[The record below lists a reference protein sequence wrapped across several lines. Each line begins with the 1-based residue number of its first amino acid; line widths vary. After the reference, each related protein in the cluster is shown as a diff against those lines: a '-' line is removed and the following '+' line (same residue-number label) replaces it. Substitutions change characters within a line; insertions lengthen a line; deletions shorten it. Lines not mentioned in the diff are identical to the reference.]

1 MEEKRWESCN
11 AEALLEEFFSQ
22 DDLRQLALSTGELL
36 GCPLLVLDDTFHIAA
51 HHLPLGFSD
60 ALFETAVRRGEI
72 SYEAGAIISRNPM
85 LTAGW
90 ADYVQLADSPYR
102 RRFAPLVSA
111 GVRGG
116 MSAAPQIVGLNDTI
130 LRTLRDEPG
139 YWWETY
145 RRTWKRNL
153 KESLLPGAVCGL
165 LLAMEIFS
173 LCHINIAGGQVA
185 VIAVLVAIILLAGIA
200 QYLYVQVALLD
211 LSFAGLLKN
220 SLMLFLGYLPRSGLG
235 LLWQLLY
242 WGAVAL
248 FWPISSF
255 VLILTS
261 LWLPCLLSLMAI
273 YPALEK
279 SFDIEK
285 KIKAIREAQLHGD
298 DDQ

>member
-1 MEEKRWESCN
+1 M
-11 AEALLEEFFSQ
+11 
-22 DDLRQLALSTGELL
+22 
-36 GCPLLVLDDTFHIAA
+36 
-51 HHLPLGFSD
+51 
-60 ALFETAVRRGEI
+60 
-72 SYEAGAIISRNPM
+72 
-85 LTAGW
+85 
-90 ADYVQLADSPYR
+90 
-102 RRFAPLVSA
+102 
-111 GVRGG
+111 
-116 MSAAPQIVGLNDTI
+116 
-130 LRTLRDEPG
+130 
-139 YWWETY
+139 
-145 RRTWKRNL
+145 
-153 KESLLPGAVCGL
+153 
-165 LLAMEIFS
+165 
-173 LCHINIAGGQVA
+173 A
-185 VIAVLVAIILLAGIA
+185 VIAVLVALILLAGIA

-285 KIKAIREAQLHGD
+285 KIKAIREAQLHDD

>member
-1 MEEKRWESCN
+1 MGLFTRNFDKPGPGVSPDAPRKKGAARFFEILGRDFSTIW
-11 AEALLEEFFSQ
+11 LE
-22 DDLRQLALSTGELL
+22 L
-36 GCPLLVLDDTFHIAA
+36 
-51 HHLPLGFSD
+51 
-60 ALFETAVRRGEI
+60 
-72 SYEAGAIISRNPM
+72 
-85 LTAGW
+85 
-90 ADYVQLADSPYR
+90 
-102 RRFAPLVSA
+102 
-111 GVRGG
+111 
-116 MSAAPQIVGLNDTI
+116 
-130 LRTLRDEPG
+130 
-139 YWWETY
+139 
-145 RRTWKRNL
+145 
-153 KESLLPGAVCGL
+153 
-165 LLAMEIFS
+165 FS
-173 LCHINIAGGQVA
+173 LCHINIAGGHVA
-185 VIAVLVAIILLAGIA
+185 VIAVLLAIILLAGIA

-273 YPALEK
+273 YPVLEK

>member
-1 MEEKRWESCN
+1 MGLFTRNFDKPGPGVSPDAPRKKG
-11 AEALLEEFFSQ
+11 AARFFEILGRDFSTIW
-22 DDLRQLALSTGELL
+22 LAGIMAML
-36 GCPLLVLDDTFHIAA
+36 GGLPFAAGVWFAVETHSLV
-51 HHLPLGFSD
+51 
-60 ALFETAVRRGEI
+60 
-72 SYEAGAIISRNPM
+72 
-85 LTAGW
+85 
-90 ADYVQLADSPYR
+90 
-102 RRFAPLVSA
+102 PLVIA
-111 GVRGG
+111 GVLGG
-116 MSAAPQIVGLNDTI
+116 MIAAPQIVGLNDTI

-165 LLAMEIFS
+165 LLAMELFS
-173 LCHINIAGGQVA
+173 LCHINIANGQVA

>member
-1 MEEKRWESCN
+1 MKCPNTWFSTQLRSGKG
-11 AEALLEEFFSQ
+11 LLKSRLR
-22 DDLRQLALSTGELL
+22 DLFRPA
-36 GCPLLVLDDTFHIAA
+36 P
-51 HHLPLGFSD
+51 
-60 ALFETAVRRGEI
+60 RRGR
-72 SYEAGAIISRNPM
+72 ALAV
-85 LTAGW
+85 TA
-90 ADYVQLADSPYR
+90 
-102 RRFAPLVSA
+102 
-111 GVRGG
+111 
-116 MSAAPQIVGLNDTI
+116 AAL
-130 LRTLRDEPG
+130 
-139 YWWETY
+139 
-145 RRTWKRNL
+145 
-153 KESLLPGAVCGL
+153 
-165 LLAMEIFS
+165 
-173 LCHINIAGGQVA
+173 
-185 VIAVLVAIILLAGIA
+185 ILLAGIA

>member
-1 MEEKRWESCN
+1 MGLFTRNFEKPGPGVSPDAPRKKG
-11 AEALLEEFFSQ
+11 AARFFEILGRDFSTIW
-22 DDLRQLALSTGELL
+22 LAGILAML
-36 GCPLLVLDDTFHIAA
+36 GGLPFAAGVWFAVETHSLV
-51 HHLPLGFSD
+51 
-60 ALFETAVRRGEI
+60 
-72 SYEAGAIISRNPM
+72 
-85 LTAGW
+85 
-90 ADYVQLADSPYR
+90 
-102 RRFAPLVSA
+102 PLVIA
-111 GVRGG
+111 GVLGG
-116 MSAAPQIVGLNDTI
+116 MIAAPQIVGLNDTI

-139 YWWETY
+139 YWWE
-145 RRTWKRNL
+145 
-153 KESLLPGAVCGL
+153 
-165 LLAMEIFS
+165 IFS
-173 LCHINIAGGQVA
+173 LCHINIAGGHVA
-185 VIAVLVAIILLAGIA
+185 VIAVLVALILLAGIA

>member
-1 MEEKRWESCN
+1 MGLFTRNFDKPGPGVSPDAPRKKG
-11 AEALLEEFFSQ
+11 AARFFEILGRDFSTIW
-22 DDLRQLALSTGELL
+22 LAGILAML
-36 GCPLLVLDDTFHIAA
+36 GGLPFAAGVWFAVETHSLV
-51 HHLPLGFSD
+51 
-60 ALFETAVRRGEI
+60 
-72 SYEAGAIISRNPM
+72 
-85 LTAGW
+85 
-90 ADYVQLADSPYR
+90 
-102 RRFAPLVSA
+102 PLVIA
-111 GVRGG
+111 GVLGG
-116 MSAAPQIVGLNDTI
+116 MIAAPQIVGLNDTI

-153 KESLLPGAVCGL
+153 KESLLP
-165 LLAMEIFS
+165 
-173 LCHINIAGGQVA
+173 
-185 VIAVLVAIILLAGIA
+185 GIA

>member
-1 MEEKRWESCN
+1 MGLCTRNFDKPGPGVSPDAPRKKG
-11 AEALLEEFFSQ
+11 AARFFEILGRDFSTIW
-22 DDLRQLALSTGELL
+22 LAGILAML
-36 GCPLLVLDDTFHIAA
+36 GGLPFAAGVWFAVETHSLV
-51 HHLPLGFSD
+51 
-60 ALFETAVRRGEI
+60 
-72 SYEAGAIISRNPM
+72 
-85 LTAGW
+85 
-90 ADYVQLADSPYR
+90 
-102 RRFAPLVSA
+102 PLVIA
-111 GVRGG
+111 GVLGG
-116 MSAAPQIVGLNDTI
+116 MIAAPQIVGLNDTI

-165 LLAMEIFS
+165 LLAMELFS
-173 LCHINIAGGQVA
+173 LCHINIAGGHVA
-185 VIAVLVAIILLAGIA
+185 VIAVL
-200 QYLYVQVALLD
+200 VALLD

>member
-1 MEEKRWESCN
+1 MYKR
-11 AEALLEEFFSQ
+11 Q
-22 DDLRQLALSTGELL
+22 
-36 GCPLLVLDDTFHIAA
+36 
-51 HHLPLGFSD
+51 
-60 ALFETAVRRGEI
+60 
-72 SYEAGAIISRNPM
+72 
-85 LTAGW
+85 
-90 ADYVQLADSPYR
+90 
-102 RRFAPLVSA
+102 
-111 GVRGG
+111 
-116 MSAAPQIVGLNDTI
+116 
-130 LRTLRDEPG
+130 
-139 YWWETY
+139 TY

-165 LLAMEIFS
+165 LLAMELFS

-185 VIAVLVAIILLAGIA
+185 VIAVLVALILLAGIA

>member
-1 MEEKRWESCN
+1 MGLFTRNFDKPGPGVSPDAPRKKG
-11 AEALLEEFFSQ
+11 AARFFEILGR
-22 DDLRQLALSTGELL
+22 DLSTIWLAGILAML
-36 GCPLLVLDDTFHIAA
+36 GGLPFAAGVWFAIETHSLV
-51 HHLPLGFSD
+51 
-60 ALFETAVRRGEI
+60 
-72 SYEAGAIISRNPM
+72 
-85 LTAGW
+85 
-90 ADYVQLADSPYR
+90 
-102 RRFAPLVSA
+102 PLVIA
-111 GVRGG
+111 GVLGG
-116 MSAAPQIVGLNDTI
+116 MIAAPQIVGLNDTI

-153 KESLLPGAVCGL
+153 KQSLLPGAVCGL
-165 LLAMEIFS
+165 LLAMELFT
-173 LCHINIAGGQVA
+173 LCHIDIAGGQVA
-185 VIAVLVAIILLAGIA
+185 VIAVLIALILLAGIA

-235 LLWQLLY
+235 LLYGGGGRGLGVL
-242 WGAVAL
+242 
-248 FWPISSF
+248 PISGF
-255 VLILTS
+255 VLLFTS

>member
-1 MEEKRWESCN
+1 M
-11 AEALLEEFFSQ
+11 
-22 DDLRQLALSTGELL
+22 
-36 GCPLLVLDDTFHIAA
+36 I
-51 HHLPLGFSD
+51 
-60 ALFETAVRRGEI
+60 
-72 SYEAGAIISRNPM
+72 
-85 LTAGW
+85 
-90 ADYVQLADSPYR
+90 
-102 RRFAPLVSA
+102 
-111 GVRGG
+111 
-116 MSAAPQIVGLNDTI
+116 AAPQIVGLNDTI

-165 LLAMEIFS
+165 LLAMELFS
-173 LCHINIAGGQVA
+173 LCHINIAGGHVA

-235 LLWQLLY
+235 LLWQLLD
-242 WGAVAL
+242 WGAVARV
-248 FWPISSF
+248 WPISSF

-261 LWLPCLLSLMAI
+261 LWLPCLLSMMAI

-298 DDQ
+298 ADQ

>member
-1 MEEKRWESCN
+1 MGLFTRNFDKPGPGVSPDAPRKKG
-11 AEALLEEFFSQ
+11 AARFFEILGRDFSTIW
-22 DDLRQLALSTGELL
+22 LAGILAML
-36 GCPLLVLDDTFHIAA
+36 GGLPFAAGVWFAVETHSLV
-51 HHLPLGFSD
+51 
-60 ALFETAVRRGEI
+60 
-72 SYEAGAIISRNPM
+72 
-85 LTAGW
+85 
-90 ADYVQLADSPYR
+90 
-102 RRFAPLVSA
+102 PLVIA
-111 GVRGG
+111 GVLGG
-116 MSAAPQIVGLNDTI
+116 MIAAPQIVGLNDTI

-165 LLAMEIFS
+165 LLAMEI
-173 LCHINIAGGQVA
+173 
-185 VIAVLVAIILLAGIA
+185 
-200 QYLYVQVALLD
+200 LLD

>member
-1 MEEKRWESCN
+1 ME
-11 AEALLEEFFSQ
+11 L
-22 DDLRQLALSTGELL
+22 
-36 GCPLLVLDDTFHIAA
+36 
-51 HHLPLGFSD
+51 
-60 ALFETAVRRGEI
+60 
-72 SYEAGAIISRNPM
+72 
-85 LTAGW
+85 
-90 ADYVQLADSPYR
+90 
-102 RRFAPLVSA
+102 
-111 GVRGG
+111 
-116 MSAAPQIVGLNDTI
+116 
-130 LRTLRDEPG
+130 
-139 YWWETY
+139 
-145 RRTWKRNL
+145 
-153 KESLLPGAVCGL
+153 
-165 LLAMEIFS
+165 FS
-173 LCHINIAGGQVA
+173 LCHINIASGHVA
-185 VIAVLVAIILLAGIA
+185 VITVLVAIILLAGIA